1 MGVGLSWCA
10 CQEGLTQPRCEC
22 SWQKCSWWRELLQHT
37 LPSVERDRFSLSKQ
51 RGINVVAAPFPPV
64 APAAA
69 MQGA

>member
-37 LPSVERDRFSLSKQ
+37 LPSGEGRVFAFQAE
-51 RGINVVAAPFPPV
+51 GH
-64 APAAA
+64 
-69 MQGA
+69 